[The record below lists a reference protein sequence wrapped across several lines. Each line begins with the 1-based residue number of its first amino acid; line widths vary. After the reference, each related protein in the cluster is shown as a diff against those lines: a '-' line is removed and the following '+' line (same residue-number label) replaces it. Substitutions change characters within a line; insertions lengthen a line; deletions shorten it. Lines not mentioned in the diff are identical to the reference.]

1 MAQRV
6 MVPKPISEPEIARV
20 EQALADIAPQFDN
33 EHLPEAKAFNLWIV
47 AIVMTIGTFMKVLDT

>member
-1 MAQRV
+1 M
-6 MVPKPISEPEIARV
+6 PEPTSDQEIAHV

-33 EHLPEAKAFNLWIV
+33 ERLPEAKAFNPWIV